1 MQKNFDN
8 CGLLHRHMRHHN
20 TVLRQNLAGGG
31 KAIHRKPHQQVVPA
45 RVVTGA
51 SKEKKDRDN
60 VSDGTVSSKRQKWIG
75 PKEHPEARA
84 YAQ

>member
-1 MQKNFDN
+1 VACSIVTCDITTRCLDKIWP
-8 CGLLHRHMRHHN
+8 
-20 TVLRQNLAGGG
+20 AEG